1 SQQRRWLID
10 GCGGCSTKCSRSRRG
25 RGTRIVTSPCHA
37 RFCTTAVFRWAPL
50 GFFFLPKEVS
60 IGQLR
65 ARMEQD
71 LKLKGFSP
79 ATIRNYLL
87 YCRKFAAFYMRSP
100 EELGE
105 AEVRSFL
112 IHAIEVEQLAY
123 SSYRQLYSAL
133 KFLYNVTLR
142 RPDVVG
148 RI

>member
-1 SQQRRWLID
+1 M
-10 GCGGCSTKCSRSRRG
+10 
-25 RGTRIVTSPCHA
+25 
-37 RFCTTAVFRWAPL
+37 
-50 GFFFLPKEVS
+50 
-60 IGQLR
+60 GQLR

-112 IHAIEVEQLAY
+112 GTPPNLEDVCVNTAHPDGISVMDVDARDDVLI
-123 SSYRQLYSAL
+123 
-133 KFLYNVTLR
+133 
-142 RPDVVG
+142 RPSGENHLDDLHHLFIGVSLSVDEM
-148 RI
+148 